1 MSAPQLFGTANSLAL
16 LTWVV
21 LIVFQRRAWS
31 RRLVVPATV
40 VLLAAAYA
48 VIIASRWAGSSGGFG
63 SLDAVSQLFS
73 DPWLLLAGW
82 LHYLAFD
89 LLVGR
94 WEAEDAAAVG
104 LSPWLA
110 APCMAL
116 TFMFGPAG
124 WLTYLA
130 VRRTHS
136 MLGATRQVPT

>member
-1 MSAPQLFGTANSLAL
+1 MSAAQLFSAANSLAL

-21 LIVFQRRAWS
+21 LILFQRRAWV
-31 RRLVVPATV
+31 RAVVVPATV

-48 VIIASRWAGSSGGFG
+48 VIIGSRWAGSSGGFG
-63 SLDAVSQLFS
+63 SLDAVMQLFS

-94 WEAEDAAAVG
+94 WEAEDAAARGV
-104 LSPWLA
+104 PAWLA

-124 WLTYLA
+124 WLAYLL
-130 VRRTHS
+130 VRQ
-136 MLGATRQVPT
+136 TRIRRNADR

>member
-1 MSAPQLFGTANSLAL
+1 MNPANVFSAANSLAL

-21 LIVFQRRAWS
+21 LILFQRRSWV
-31 RRLVVPATV
+31 RTLVVPATV
-40 VLLAAAYA
+40 ALFAVAYA
-48 VIIASRWAGSSGGFG
+48 LIIGSRWAGSSGGFG
-63 SLDAVSQLFS
+63 SLDAVSQLFT
-73 DPWLLLAGW
+73 DRWLLLAGW

-94 WEAEDAAAVG
+94 WEAEDAATRG

-124 WLTYLA
+124 WLAYVLI
-130 VRRTHS
+130 RRTRVMPS
-136 MLGATRQVPT
+136 TDR

>member
-1 MSAPQLFGTANSLAL
+1 MSAAQVFSAANSLAL
-16 LTWVV
+16 LTWLV
-21 LIVFQRRAWS
+21 LILFQRRAWVRS
-31 RRLVVPATV
+31 LVVPATV
-40 VLLAAAYA
+40 LLLAAAYA
-48 VIIASRWAGSSGGFG
+48 VIIGSRWAGSSGGFG

-94 WEAEDAAAVG
+94 WEAEDAAARD

-110 APCMAL
+110 APCMAA

-124 WLTYLA
+124 WLAYLL
-130 VRRTHS
+130 VRRSRPGLTV
-136 MLGATRQVPT
+136 GR